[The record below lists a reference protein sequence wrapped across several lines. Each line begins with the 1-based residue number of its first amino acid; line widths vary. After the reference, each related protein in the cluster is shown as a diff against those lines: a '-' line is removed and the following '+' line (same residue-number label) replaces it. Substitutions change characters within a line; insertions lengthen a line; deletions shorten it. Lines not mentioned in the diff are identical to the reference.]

1 MQLLRRTDMKLTHEQ
16 TDALQEL
23 GNIGAAHAA
32 TTLSTMLSANVSM
45 SVPEIKVIDISEIY
59 KYVGD
64 EIAALVL
71 FQVNGEV
78 KQGGYLLLYVAKSSV
93 IRLTNAMLGLTDME
107 RELDEMDESALL
119 EVGNIMVS
127 AFLDGTAGLLN
138 IIMLP
143 SPPQLVIDM
152 PHAAIESIIASQDSI
167 DIDEVVLFK
176 TEMVSDAHN
185 IQSSIFLFPNHPM
198 LEDIIRRLEDIL
210 NPTP

>member
-1 MQLLRRTDMKLTHEQ
+1 MKLTHVQ

-32 TTLSTMLSANVSM
+32 TTLSTMLSANISM

-78 KQGGYLLLYVAKSSV
+78 RPGGYLLLYIPKSSV
-93 IRLTNAMLGLTDME
+93 IRLTNAMLGLTDMD
-107 RELDEMDESALL
+107 RELDEMDKSALL

-127 AFLDGTAGLLN
+127 AFLDGTAELLN

-152 PHAAIESIIASQDSI
+152 PHAAIESIIASQESE
-167 DIDEVVLFK
+167 DIDEIVLFK
-176 TEMVSDAHN
+176 TALVSDAHN

-198 LEDIIRRLEDIL
+198 LEDIIRRLEELL
-210 NPTP
+210 NPSV

>member
-1 MQLLRRTDMKLTHEQ
+1 MKLTHIQ
-16 TDALQEL
+16 ADALQEL

-78 KQGGYLLLYVAKSSV
+78 KQGGYLLLYIAKSSV
-93 IRLTNAMLGLTDME
+93 IRLTNAMLGLTDMN
-107 RELDEMDESALL
+107 RDLDEMDKSALL

-127 AFLDGTAGLLN
+127 AFLDGTAELLN

-143 SPPQLVIDM
+143 SPPQLIIDM
-152 PHAAIESIIASQDSI
+152 PHAAIESIIASQDSVE
-167 DIDEVVLFK
+167 IDEVVLFK
-176 TEMVSDAHN
+176 TELISDAHN

-198 LEDIIRRLEDIL
+198 LEDIIRRLEEIL
-210 NPTP
+210 NPPT

>member
-1 MQLLRRTDMKLTHEQ
+1 MKLTHVQ

-32 TTLSTMLSANVSM
+32 TTLSTMLSANISM

-78 KQGGYLLLYVAKSSV
+78 KPGGYLLLYIPKPSV
-93 IRLTNAMLGLTDME
+93 IRLTNAMLGLTDMD
-107 RELDEMDESALL
+107 RELDEMDRSALL

-127 AFLDGTAGLLN
+127 AFLDGTAELLN

-152 PHAAIESIIASQDSI
+152 PHAAIQSILASQESE

-176 TEMVSDAHN
+176 TAMVSDAHN

-198 LEDIIRRLEDIL
+198 LEDIIRRLEEIL
-210 NPTP
+210 NPPT

>member
-1 MQLLRRTDMKLTHEQ
+1 MKLTHVQ

-32 TTLSTMLSANVSM
+32 TTLSTMLSSNVSM

-78 KQGGYLLLYVAKSSV
+78 KHGGYLLLYIAKNSV
-93 IRLTNAMLGLTDME
+93 IRLTNAMLGLTDMD

-127 AFLDGTAGLLN
+127 AFLDGTAELLN

-152 PHAAIESIIASQDSI
+152 PHAAIESIIASQDSV

-176 TEMVSDAHN
+176 TELVSDAHN

-198 LEDIIRRLEDIL
+198 LEDIIRRLEELL
-210 NPTP
+210 NPHPT

>member
-1 MQLLRRTDMKLTHEQ
+1 MKLTNVQ

-71 FQVNGEV
+71 FQINGEV
-78 KQGGYLLLYVAKSSV
+78 KHGGYLLLYIPKTSV
-93 IRLTNAMLGLTDME
+93 VRLTNAMLGLTE
-107 RELDEMDESALL
+107 INRELDEMDESALL

-152 PHAAIESIIASQDSI
+152 PHAAIESIIASQESG

-176 TEMVSDAHN
+176 TELVSDAHN

-198 LEDIIRRLEDIL
+198 LEDIIRRLEEIL
-210 NPTP
+210 NPLT

>member
-1 MQLLRRTDMKLTHEQ
+1 MKLTHVQ

-32 TTLSTMLSANVSM
+32 TTLSTMLSANISM
-45 SVPEIKVIDISEIY
+45 SVPEIKVIDIAEIH

-78 KQGGYLLLYVAKSSV
+78 KPGGYLLLYIPKTSV
-93 IRLTNAMLGLTDME
+93 IRLTNAMLGLTDMD
-107 RELDEMDESALL
+107 RELDEMDRSALL

-127 AFLDGTAGLLN
+127 AFLDGTAELLN

-152 PHAAIESIIASQDSI
+152 PHAAIQSILASQESE

-176 TEMVSDAHN
+176 TAMVSDAHN

-198 LEDIIRRLEDIL
+198 LEDIIRRLEEIL
-210 NPTP
+210 NPPI

>member
-1 MQLLRRTDMKLTHEQ
+1 MKLTHMQ
-16 TDALQEL
+16 IDALQEL

-32 TTLSTMLSANVSM
+32 TTLSTMLSANISM
-45 SVPEIKVIDISEIY
+45 SVPEIKMIDISEIY

-78 KQGGYLLLYVAKSSV
+78 KHGGYLLLYIPKTSV
-93 IRLTNAMLGLTDME
+93 VRLTNAMLGLTDVD

-127 AFLDGTAGLLN
+127 AFLDGTAELLN

-143 SPPQLVIDM
+143 SPPQLIIDM
-152 PHAAIESIIASQDSI
+152 PHAAIESIIASQESE
-167 DIDEVVLFK
+167 DINEVVLFK
-176 TEMVSDAHN
+176 TALVSDAHD
-185 IQSSIFLFPNHPM
+185 IQSSIFLFPNNPM
-198 LEDIIRRLEDIL
+198 LKDIIRRLEEIL
-210 NPTP
+210 SPPG

>member
-1 MQLLRRTDMKLTHEQ
+1 MKLTHVQ
-16 TDALQEL
+16 ADALQEL

-32 TTLSTMLSANVSM
+32 TTLSTMLSANISM

-78 KQGGYLLLYVAKSSV
+78 RPGGYLLLYIPKSSV
-93 IRLTNAMLGLTDME
+93 IRLTNAMLGLTDMD
-107 RELDEMDESALL
+107 RELDEMDKSALL

-127 AFLDGTAGLLN
+127 AFLDGTAELLN

-152 PHAAIESIIASQDSI
+152 PHAAIESIIASQESE
-167 DIDEVVLFK
+167 DIDEIVLFK
-176 TEMVSDAHN
+176 TALVSDAHN

-198 LEDIIRRLEDIL
+198 LEDIIRRLEELL
-210 NPTP
+210 NPPV

>member
-1 MQLLRRTDMKLTHEQ
+1 MKLTHVQ

-32 TTLSTMLSANVSM
+32 TTLSTMLSANISM

-78 KQGGYLLLYVAKSSV
+78 QPGGYLLLYIPKPSV
-93 IRLTNAMLGLTDME
+93 IRLTNAMLGLTDMD
-107 RELDEMDESALL
+107 RELDEMDRSALL

-127 AFLDGTAGLLN
+127 AFLDGTAELLN

-152 PHAAIESIIASQDSI
+152 PHAAIQSILASQESE

-176 TEMVSDAHN
+176 TAMVSDAHN

-198 LEDIIRRLEDIL
+198 LEDIIRRLEEIL
-210 NPTP
+210 NPPT

>member
-1 MQLLRRTDMKLTHEQ
+1 MKLTHVQ

-32 TTLSTMLSANVSM
+32 TTLSTMLSANISM

-78 KQGGYLLLYVAKSSV
+78 RPGGYLLLYIPKSSV
-93 IRLTNAMLGLTDME
+93 IRLTNAMLGLTDMD
-107 RELDEMDESALL
+107 RELDEMDKSALL

-127 AFLDGTAGLLN
+127 AFLDGTAELLN

-152 PHAAIESIIASQDSI
+152 PHAAIESIIASQESE
-167 DIDEVVLFK
+167 DIDEIVLFK
-176 TEMVSDAHN
+176 TALVSDAHN

-198 LEDIIRRLEDIL
+198 LEDIIRRLEELL
-210 NPTP
+210 NPPV

>member
-1 MQLLRRTDMKLTHEQ
+1 MKLTHVQ
-16 TDALQEL
+16 IDALQEL

-32 TTLSTMLSANVSM
+32 TTLSTMLSANISM
-45 SVPEIKVIDISEIY
+45 SVPEIKMIDISEIY

-71 FQVNGEV
+71 FQINGEV
-78 KQGGYLLLYVAKSSV
+78 KHGGYLLLYIPKTSV
-93 IRLTNAMLGLTDME
+93 IRLTNAMLGLTEVD

-127 AFLDGTAGLLN
+127 AFLDGTAELLN

-152 PHAAIESIIASQDSI
+152 PHAAIESIIASQESE
-167 DIDEVVLFK
+167 DINEVVLFK
-176 TEMVSDAHN
+176 TALVSDAHN

-198 LEDIIRRLEDIL
+198 LEDIIRRLEELL
-210 NPTP
+210 NPPI

>member
-1 MQLLRRTDMKLTHEQ
+1 MKLTHVQ

-32 TTLSTMLSANVSM
+32 TTLSTMLSANISM

-78 KQGGYLLLYVAKSSV
+78 RPGGYLLLYIPKSSV
-93 IRLTNAMLGLTDME
+93 IRLTNAMLGLTDMD
-107 RELDEMDESALL
+107 RELDEMDKSALL

-127 AFLDGTAGLLN
+127 AFLDGTAELLN

-152 PHAAIESIIASQDSI
+152 PHAAIESIIASQESE
-167 DIDEVVLFK
+167 DIDEIVLFK
-176 TEMVSDAHN
+176 TALVSDAHN

-198 LEDIIRRLEDIL
+198 LEDIIRRLEELL
-210 NPTP
+210 NPPA

>member
-1 MQLLRRTDMKLTHEQ
+1 MKLTHIQ
-16 TDALQEL
+16 ADALQEL

-45 SVPEIKVIDISEIY
+45 SVPEIKVIDISDIY

-78 KQGGYLLLYVAKSSV
+78 KQGGYLLLYIAKNSV
-93 IRLTNAMLGLTDME
+93 IRLTNAMLGLTDMN
-107 RELDEMDESALL
+107 RDLDEMDESALL

-127 AFLDGTAGLLN
+127 AFLDGTAELLN

-143 SPPQLVIDM
+143 SPPQLIIDM
-152 PHAAIESIIASQDSI
+152 PHAAIESIIASQDSV

-176 TEMVSDAHN
+176 TELISDAHN

-198 LEDIIRRLEDIL
+198 LEDIIRRLEEIL
-210 NPTP
+210 NPPT

>member
-1 MQLLRRTDMKLTHEQ
+1 MKLTHIQ
-16 TDALQEL
+16 RDALQEL

-32 TTLSTMLSANVSM
+32 TTLSTMLSANISM

-78 KQGGYLLLYVAKSSV
+78 KHGGYLLLYIPKTSV
-93 IRLTNAMLGLTDME
+93 IRLTNAMLGLTDVN

-127 AFLDGTAGLLN
+127 AFLDGTAELLN
-138 IIMLP
+138 IIMIP

-152 PHAAIESIIASQDSI
+152 PHAAIESIIASQDTE
-167 DIDEVVLFK
+167 DIDEIVLFK
-176 TEMVSDAHN
+176 TALTSDAHN

-198 LEDIIRRLEDIL
+198 LEDILRRLEELL
-210 NPTP
+210 NPPA

>member
-1 MQLLRRTDMKLTHEQ
+1 MKLTHVQ

-32 TTLSTMLSANVSM
+32 TTLSTMLSANISM

-78 KQGGYLLLYVAKSSV
+78 RPGGYLLLYIPKSSV
-93 IRLTNAMLGLTDME
+93 IRLTNAMLGLTDMD
-107 RELDEMDESALL
+107 RELDEMDRSALL

-127 AFLDGTAGLLN
+127 AFLDGTAELLN

-152 PHAAIESIIASQDSI
+152 PHAAIESIIASQESE
-167 DIDEVVLFK
+167 DIDEIVLFK
-176 TEMVSDAHN
+176 TALVSDAHN

-198 LEDIIRRLEDIL
+198 LEDIIRRLEELL
-210 NPTP
+210 NPPV

>member
-1 MQLLRRTDMKLTHEQ
+1 MKLTHVQ
-16 TDALQEL
+16 IDALQEL

-32 TTLSTMLSANVSM
+32 TTLSTMLSANISM
-45 SVPEIKVIDISEIY
+45 SVPEIKMIDISEIY

-71 FQVNGEV
+71 FQINGEV
-78 KQGGYLLLYVAKSSV
+78 KHGGYLLLYIPKTSV
-93 IRLTNAMLGLTDME
+93 IRLTNAMLGLTE
-107 RELDEMDESALL
+107 VNRELDEMDESALL

-127 AFLDGTAGLLN
+127 AFLDGTAELLN

-152 PHAAIESIIASQDSI
+152 PHAAIESIIASQESE
-167 DIDEVVLFK
+167 DIDEIVLFK
-176 TEMVSDAHN
+176 TALVSDAHN

-198 LEDIIRRLEDIL
+198 LADIIRRLEELL
-210 NPTP
+210 NPPI

>member
-1 MQLLRRTDMKLTHEQ
+1 MKLTHIQ
-16 TDALQEL
+16 IDALQEL

-32 TTLSTMLSANVSM
+32 TTLSTMLSANISM
-45 SVPEIKVIDISEIY
+45 SVPDIKMIDISEIH

-78 KQGGYLLLYVAKSSV
+78 KHGGYLLLYIPKTSV
-93 IRLTNAMLGLTDME
+93 IRLTNAMLGLTEMN

-127 AFLDGTAGLLN
+127 AFLDGTAELLN

-152 PHAAIESIIASQDSI
+152 PHAAIESIIASQEAQ
-167 DIDEVVLFK
+167 DINEVVLFK
-176 TEMVSDAHN
+176 TELISDAHN
-185 IQSSIFLFPNHPM
+185 IQSSIFLFPNNPM
-198 LEDIIRRLEDIL
+198 LEDIIRRLEEIL
-210 NPTP
+210 NPPD

>member
-1 MQLLRRTDMKLTHEQ
+1 MKLTHVQ

-78 KQGGYLLLYVAKSSV
+78 KQGGYLLLYIPKSSV
-93 IRLTNAMLGLTDME
+93 IRLTNTMLGITE
-107 RELDEMDESALL
+107 TNRELNEMDESALL

-127 AFLDGTAGLLN
+127 AFLDGTAELLN

-143 SPPQLVIDM
+143 SPPQLIIDM
-152 PHAAIESIIASQDSI
+152 PHAAIQSIIASQESV

-176 TEMVSDAHN
+176 TELSSDAHN

-198 LEDIIRRLEDIL
+198 LEDIIKRLEELL
-210 NPTP
+210 NPQI

>member
-1 MQLLRRTDMKLTHEQ
+1 MKLTHEQ

-210 NPTP
+210 NPSM

>member
-1 MQLLRRTDMKLTHEQ
+1 
-16 TDALQEL
+16 
-23 GNIGAAHAA
+23 
-32 TTLSTMLSANVSM
+32 MLSANVSM

-78 KQGGYLLLYVAKSSV
+78 KQGGFLLLYVAKSSV
-93 IRLTNAMLGLTDME
+93 IRLTNAMLGLTE
-107 RELDEMDESALL
+107 TNRELDEMDESALL

-127 AFLDGTAGLLN
+127 AFLDGTAELLN

-152 PHAAIESIIASQDSI
+152 PHAAIESIIASQDSV

-176 TEMVSDAHN
+176 TELLSDAHN

-198 LEDIIRRLEDIL
+198 LEDIIRRLEELL
-210 NPTP
+210 NPPT

>member
-1 MQLLRRTDMKLTHEQ
+1 MKLNHVQ

-32 TTLSTMLSANVSM
+32 TTLSTMLSANISM

-78 KQGGYLLLYVAKSSV
+78 RPGGYLLLYIPKSSV
-93 IRLTNAMLGLTDME
+93 IRLTNAMLGLTDMD
-107 RELDEMDESALL
+107 RELDEMDRSALL

-127 AFLDGTAGLLN
+127 AFLDGTAELLN

-152 PHAAIESIIASQDSI
+152 PHAAIESIIASQESE
-167 DIDEVVLFK
+167 DIDEIVLFK
-176 TEMVSDAHN
+176 TALVSDAHN

-198 LEDIIRRLEDIL
+198 LEDIIRRLEELL
-210 NPTP
+210 NPPV

>member
-1 MQLLRRTDMKLTHEQ
+1 MKLTHVQ
-16 TDALQEL
+16 ADALQEL

-78 KQGGYLLLYVAKSSV
+78 KQGGFLLLYVAKSSV
-93 IRLTNAMLGLTDME
+93 IRLTNAMLGLTE
-107 RELDEMDESALL
+107 TNRELDEMDESALL

-127 AFLDGTAGLLN
+127 AFLDGTAELLN

-152 PHAAIESIIASQDSI
+152 PHAAIESIIASQDSV

-176 TEMVSDAHN
+176 TELLSDAHN

-198 LEDIIRRLEDIL
+198 LEDIIRRLEELL
-210 NPTP
+210 NPPT